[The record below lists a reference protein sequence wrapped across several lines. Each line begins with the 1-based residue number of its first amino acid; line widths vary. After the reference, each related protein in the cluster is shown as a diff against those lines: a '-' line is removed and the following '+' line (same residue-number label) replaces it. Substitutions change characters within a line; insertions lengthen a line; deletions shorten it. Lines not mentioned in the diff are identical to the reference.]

1 MADKYLPLGTRVT
14 FDMADVLGRYSDSL
28 PSDHK
33 ARSGYLK
40 AWKRNR
46 YLKRGDV
53 RTGVIVGV
61 RTLANGYVSWPYSD
75 EPIVF
80 YPEEHFPAYIV
91 AYDLHLTTV
100 RLRIHDVQRPLG
112 GESDE

>member
-1 MADKYLPLGTRVT
+1 MADDKYLPLGTRVT
-14 FDMADVLGRYSDSL
+14 FDMADVLGRYSNSL

-33 ARSGYLK
+33 HRSGYLK
-40 AWKRNR
+40 TWKRNP

-53 RTGVIVGV
+53 RTGVVVGV
-61 RTLANGYVSWPYSD
+61 RTLANGYATWMYSD

-80 YPEEHFPAYIV
+80 YPEEHFPAYIA
-91 AYDLHLTTV
+91 AYDLRLKPV
-100 RLRIHDVQRPLG
+100 RLHIYDAIPLG